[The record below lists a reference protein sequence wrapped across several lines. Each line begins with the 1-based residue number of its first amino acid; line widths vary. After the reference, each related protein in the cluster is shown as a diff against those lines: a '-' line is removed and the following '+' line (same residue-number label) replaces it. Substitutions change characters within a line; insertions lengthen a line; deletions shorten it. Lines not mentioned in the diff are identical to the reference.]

1 MPVGGEPAHECVRT
15 GDDDDHVLAVV
26 GDEDDRH
33 ARRRIDFFDVQSDS
47 GFAETGERL
56 AGIRVPAD
64 AADHADVSAEP
75 GRGDRL
81 VRSLAARYPF
91 ERRTAH
97 CLSRSRERFD
107 PCDEVEVD
115 RPDDG

>member
-1 MPVGGEPAHECVRT
+1 MCIRA

-33 ARRRIDFFDVQSDS
+33 ARRRIDFSDS
-47 GFAETGERL
+47 SSTPGLAEPGERL
-56 AGIRVPAD
+56 VGVGSRAD
-64 AADHADVSAEP
+64 AADHADVGAEP

-81 VRSLAARYPF
+81 VRPLSARYPL

-97 CLSRSRERFD
+97 RLTRSRQALD

-115 RPDDG
+115 RPDDGELR